1 MKEAEMFYLKKKIQK
16 ANIVAVT
23 ILAFSPLVY
32 ADDVTDSINEGLQQ
46 YKDKKY
52 SEAVQSLNYAS
63 QLIQQK
69 KGASLETLL
78 PEPLSGWTAKKA
90 SSQAAGAAMFG
101 GGLTAERKY
110 KKGSSSVEIQIIT
123 DSPIM
128 QSVMMMFTN
137 PMFATSDGGKLEKV
151 GDQKAIVKYDTDRN
165 RGDIKIVVA
174 NRFLI
179 TVEGRNVSKEDL
191 EAYAKAIDYKKLESI
206 P

>member
-1 MKEAEMFYLKKKIQK
+1 MFNVKNNKLKLKIF
-16 ANIVAVT
+16 AVT
-23 ILAFSPLVY
+23 ILAFSPMCY

-69 KGASLETLL
+69 KGASLEVLL

-90 SSQAAGAAMFG
+90 KSQAAGAAMFG

-110 KKGSSSVEIQIIT
+110 KKGSSSVEIQIIA
-123 DSPIM
+123 DSPM
-128 QSVMMMFTN
+128 LQSVMMMFTN

-151 GDQKAIVKYDTDRN
+151 GDQKAIVKFDADSK

-179 TVEGRNVSKEDL
+179 TVEGRDVTKEDL